1 MSIILYYNF
10 KNILD
15 YSTVNFITLCFL
27 SMNFKQKNLHY
38 TKKKYFYPYIK
49 KVKYQNKITILDI

>member
-15 YSTVNFITLCFL
+15 YSTVNFITLCF
-27 SMNFKQKNLHY
+27 SSINFKKNFHY
-38 TKKKYFYPYIK
+38 TKKKYFYSYIK